1 MNNKPTMLYASPL
14 PPQKSGISDYSVALI
29 KALSK
34 VYDITL
40 YTGNYILDEPSL
52 TDYPVLRHG
61 YDDIDF
67 NSFDYRIYNIGNH
80 PGFHGFIYEA
90 AIKHPGMV
98 ILHDYMLYFL
108 FTGYYQKQ
116 NDLYSKLYSANDL
129 NSFLTVK
136 RAVKK
141 NGTDLLN
148 QPELTFSLSL
158 NKELLSSGNKIMVHS
173 EYARNKVL
181 STGFIAEDMVRKINH
196 LAHVD
201 TSSDYCISKEELFSK
216 YNIPTDA
223 FVISSLG
230 YIAPTKLNREICEAV
245 KNISNYSSRKLCY
258 VMVGDGDYVDDEL
271 EFGRII
277 KTGYAG
283 EKEFNSFIMHSDLI
297 VNLRYPSVGET
308 SGAMIRILQLGKAC
322 IINDIGWFA
331 EIPDECAVKIGTDN
345 IKADLESSIKELA
358 EDEKRRQSLGENA
371 AIYIE
376 KEFAPEIIVE
386 KIREFI

>member
-1 MNNKPTMLYASPL
+1 MAKPTMLYASPF
-14 PPQKSGISDYSVALI
+14 PPKKSGISDYSVALV

-34 VYDITL
+34 IYDITL
-40 YTGNYILDEPSL
+40 YSDNYIIEEESL
-52 TDYPVLRHG
+52 NVFPVLRHG

-67 NSFDYRIYNIGNH
+67 DSFDYRIYNIGNH
-80 PGFHGFIYEA
+80 PGFHGYIYEA

-116 NDLYSKLYSANDL
+116 NDLYSKLYSANDI

-141 NGTDLLN
+141 NGPDLLN
-148 QPELTFSLSL
+148 QTELTFSLSL

-181 STGFIAEDMVRKINH
+181 STGFIAEDKVRKINL
-196 LAHVD
+196 LAHID
-201 TSSDYCISKEELFSK
+201 TSSDYYISKEELYSK

-245 KNISNYSSRKLCY
+245 KNISNDSSKKLCY
-258 VMVGDGDYVDDEL
+258 VMAGDGDYVDDEL

-277 KTGYAG
+277 KTGYAD
-283 EKEFNSFIMHSDLI
+283 EKEFNSFIKYSDLI

-322 IINDIGWFA
+322 IINNIGWFA

-345 IKADLESSIKELA
+345 LKADIESNIKELS
-358 EDEKRRQSLGENA
+358 EDEKKRQSLGENA
-371 AIYIE
+371 ALYIE

>member
-40 YTGNYILDEPSL
+40 YTGNYVLDEPSL
-52 TDYPVLRHG
+52 AEYPVLRHG

-67 NSFDYRIYNIGNH
+67 DLFDYRVYNIGNH

-108 FTGYYQKQ
+108 FTGYYQKR
-116 NDLYSKLYSANDL
+116 NDLYSKLYSENDL

-141 NGTDLLN
+141 NGPDLLN

-173 EYARNKVL
+173 EYAREKVL
-181 STGFIAEDMVRKINH
+181 STGFITEDKVRKINL

-201 TSSDYCISKEELFSK
+201 TNDEIISKEDLFAK
-216 YNIPTDA
+216 YNIPMDA

-245 KNISNYSSRKLCY
+245 KSISGYSTKKLCY
-258 VMVGDGDYVDDEL
+258 VMAGDGEYVDDEL
-271 EFGRII
+271 EFGKII
-277 KTGYAG
+277 KTGYVG
-283 EKEFNSFIMHSDLI
+283 EKEFNSFVSHSDLI
-297 VNLRYPSVGET
+297 INLRNPSVGET
-308 SGAMIRILQLGKAC
+308 SGAMIRILQLGKAS
-322 IINDIGWFA
+322 IVNDIGWFA
-331 EIPDECAVKIGTDN
+331 EIPDDCAVKLGIEN
-345 IKADLESSIKELA
+345 IESNLEKCINELID
-358 EDEKRRQSLGENA
+358 DEAGRLAMGENA
-371 AIYIE
+371 AAYIK

-386 KIREFI
+386 QIREFI

>member
-52 TDYPVLRHG
+52 AEYPVLRHG
-61 YDDIDF
+61 YDEIDF
-67 NSFDYRIYNIGNH
+67 DSFDYRIYNIGNH

-98 ILHDYMLYFL
+98 ILHDFMLYYL

-116 NDLYSKLYSANDL
+116 NDLYSKLYSQNDL
-129 NSFLTVK
+129 ESFLEVK

-141 NGTDLLN
+141 NGPDLLN
-148 QPELTFSLSL
+148 QSELTFKLSL

-173 EYARNKVL
+173 EYAREKVL
-181 STGFIAEDMVRKINH
+181 STGVIDEKMVRKINH

-201 TSSDYCISKEELFSK
+201 TENESFISKEDLFSK

-230 YIAPTKLNREICEAV
+230 YIAPTKLNREICEAI
-245 KNISNYSSRKLCY
+245 KSISSYCSKKLCY
-258 VMVGDGDYVDDEL
+258 VMAGDGDYVDDEL
-271 EFGRII
+271 EFGKII
-277 KTGYAG
+277 KTGYVG
-283 EKEFNSFIMHSDLI
+283 EKEFNSFVCHSDLI
-297 VNLRYPSVGET
+297 VNLRNPSVGET
-308 SGAMIRILQLGKAC
+308 SGAMIRILQLGKAS

-331 EIPDECAVKIGTDN
+331 EIPDDCAVKLGLEN
-345 IKADLESSIKELA
+345 IESNLEKCISKMIDDEAGKKAM
-358 EDEKRRQSLGENA
+358 GENA
-371 AIYIE
+371 AAYIK

-386 KIREFI
+386 QIREFI

>member
-40 YTGNYILDEPSL
+40 YTGNYVLDEPSL
-52 TDYPVLRHG
+52 AEYPVLRHG

-67 NSFDYRIYNIGNH
+67 DLFDYRVYNIGNH

-108 FTGYYQKQ
+108 FTGYYQKR
-116 NDLYSKLYSANDL
+116 NDLYSKLYSENDL

-141 NGTDLLN
+141 NGPDLLN

-173 EYARNKVL
+173 EYAREKVL
-181 STGFIAEDMVRKINH
+181 STGFITEDKVRKINL

-201 TSSDYCISKEELFSK
+201 TNDEIISKEDLFAK
-216 YNIPTDA
+216 YNIPMDA

-245 KNISNYSSRKLCY
+245 KSISGYSTKKLCY
-258 VMVGDGDYVDDEL
+258 VMAGDGEYVDDEL
-271 EFGRII
+271 EFGKII
-277 KTGYAG
+277 KTGYVG
-283 EKEFNSFIMHSDLI
+283 EKEFNSFVSHSDLI
-297 VNLRYPSVGET
+297 INLRNPTVGET
-308 SGAMIRILQLGKAC
+308 SGAMIRILQLGKAS

-331 EIPDECAVKIGTDN
+331 EIPDDCAVKLGIEN
-345 IKADLESSIKELA
+345 IESNLEKCINELID
-358 EDEKRRQSLGENA
+358 DEAGRLAMGENA
-371 AIYIE
+371 AAYIK

-386 KIREFI
+386 QIREFI

>member
-1 MNNKPTMLYASPL
+1 MAKPTMLYASPF
-14 PPQKSGISDYSVALI
+14 PPKKSGISDYSVALV

-34 VYDITL
+34 IYDITL
-40 YTGNYILDEPSL
+40 YSDNYIIEEESL
-52 TDYPVLRHG
+52 NVFPVLRHG

-67 NSFDYRIYNIGNH
+67 DSFDYRIYNIGNH
-80 PGFHGFIYEA
+80 PGFHGYIYEA

-116 NDLYSKLYSANDL
+116 NDLYSKLYSANDI

-141 NGTDLLN
+141 NGPDLLK
-148 QPELTFSLSL
+148 QTELTFSLSL

-181 STGFIAEDMVRKINH
+181 STGFIEEDRVRKINL
-196 LAHVD
+196 LAHID
-201 TSSDYCISKEELFSK
+201 TSSDYYISKEELYSK
-216 YNIPTDA
+216 YNISTDA

-245 KNISNYSSRKLCY
+245 KNISNDSNKKLCY
-258 VMVGDGDYVDDEL
+258 VMAGDGDYVDDEL
-271 EFGRII
+271 ESGRII
-277 KTGYAG
+277 KTGYAD
-283 EKEFNSFIMHSDLI
+283 EKEFNSFIKYSDLI

-322 IINDIGWFA
+322 IINNIGWFA

-345 IKADLESSIKELA
+345 LKADIESSIKMLS
-358 EDEKRRQSLGENA
+358 EDEKKRQSLGENA
-371 AIYIE
+371 ALYIE

>member
-40 YTGNYILDEPSL
+40 YTGNYVLDEPSL
-52 TDYPVLRHG
+52 AEYPVLRHG

-67 NSFDYRIYNIGNH
+67 DLFDYRVYNIGNH

-108 FTGYYQKQ
+108 FTGYYQKR
-116 NDLYSKLYSANDL
+116 NDLYSKLYSENDL

-141 NGTDLLN
+141 NGPDLLN

-173 EYARNKVL
+173 EYAREKVL
-181 STGFIAEDMVRKINH
+181 STGFITEDKVRKINL

-201 TSSDYCISKEELFSK
+201 TNDEIISKEDLFAK
-216 YNIPTDA
+216 YNIPMDA

-245 KNISNYSSRKLCY
+245 KSISGYSTKKLCY
-258 VMVGDGDYVDDEL
+258 VMAGDGEYVDDEL
-271 EFGRII
+271 EFGKII
-277 KTGYAG
+277 KTGYVG
-283 EKEFNSFIMHSDLI
+283 EKEFNSFVSHSDLI
-297 VNLRYPSVGET
+297 INLRNPTVGET
-308 SGAMIRILQLGKAC
+308 SGAMIRILQLGKAS
-322 IINDIGWFA
+322 IVNDIGWFA
-331 EIPDECAVKIGTDN
+331 EIPDDCTVKLGIEN
-345 IKADLESSIKELA
+345 IESNLEKCINELID
-358 EDEKRRQSLGENA
+358 DEAGRLAMGENA
-371 AIYIE
+371 AAYIK

-386 KIREFI
+386 QIREFI

>member
-52 TDYPVLRHG
+52 ADYPVLRHG

-181 STGFIAEDMVRKINH
+181 STGFIAEDMVRKINL

-245 KNISNYSSRKLCY
+245 KKISNYSSRKLCY

-358 EDEKRRQSLGENA
+358 EDEKRRHCLGENA

>member
-40 YTGNYILDEPSL
+40 YTGNYVLDEPSL
-52 TDYPVLRHG
+52 AEYPVLRHG

-67 NSFDYRIYNIGNH
+67 DLFDYRVYNIGNH

-108 FTGYYQKQ
+108 FTGYYQKR
-116 NDLYSKLYSANDL
+116 NDLYSKLYSENDL

-141 NGTDLLN
+141 NGPDLLN
-148 QPELTFSLSL
+148 QPELTFSLPL

-173 EYARNKVL
+173 EYAREKVL
-181 STGFIAEDMVRKINH
+181 STGFITEDKVRKINL

-201 TSSDYCISKEELFSK
+201 TNDEIISKEDLFAK
-216 YNIPTDA
+216 YNIPMDA

-245 KNISNYSSRKLCY
+245 KSISGYSTKKLCY
-258 VMVGDGDYVDDEL
+258 VMAGDGEYVDDEL
-271 EFGRII
+271 EFGKII
-277 KTGYAG
+277 KTGYVG
-283 EKEFNSFIMHSDLI
+283 EKEFNSFVSHSDLI
-297 VNLRYPSVGET
+297 INLRNPTVGET
-308 SGAMIRILQLGKAC
+308 SGAMIRILQLGKAS
-322 IINDIGWFA
+322 IVNDIGWFA
-331 EIPDECAVKIGTDN
+331 EIPDDCAVKLGIEN
-345 IKADLESSIKELA
+345 IESNLEKCINELID
-358 EDEKRRQSLGENA
+358 DEAGRLAMGENA
-371 AIYIE
+371 AAYIK

-386 KIREFI
+386 QIREFI

>member
-40 YTGNYILDEPSL
+40 YTGNYVLDEPSL
-52 TDYPVLRHG
+52 AEYPVLRHG

-67 NSFDYRIYNIGNH
+67 DLFDYRVYNIGNH

-98 ILHDYMLYFL
+98 ILHDFMLYYL
-108 FTGYYQKQ
+108 FVGYYQKQ
-116 NDLYSKLYSANDL
+116 NELYSKLYSANDI
-129 NSFLTVK
+129 NSFLEVK

-141 NGTDLLN
+141 NGSDLLN
-148 QPELTFSLSL
+148 QSELTFKLSL

-173 EYARNKVL
+173 EYARNRVL
-181 STGFIAEDMVRKINH
+181 ATGFIEEDKVRKINL

-201 TSSDYCISKEELFSK
+201 TSSDSFISREELYTK
-216 YNIPTDA
+216 YNIPADA

-245 KNISNYSSRKLCY
+245 KSISNYSSKKLCY
-258 VMVGDGDYVDDEL
+258 VMAGGGDYADDEL
-271 EFGRII
+271 ELGRII
-277 KTGYAG
+277 KTGYTD
-283 EKEFNSFIMHSDLI
+283 EKEFNSFIKHSDLI

-322 IINDIGWFA
+322 ITNNVGWFA
-331 EIPDECAVKIGTDN
+331 EIPDECAVKLGTDN
-345 IKADLESSIKELA
+345 IRADLEKSINELS
-358 EDEKRRQSLGENA
+358 EDEEKRHILGKNA
-371 AIYIE
+371 ALYIK
-376 KEFAPEIIVE
+376 KEFAPETVVK

>member
-1 MNNKPTMLYASPL
+1 MGSKPKLLYASPF
-14 PPQKSGISDYSVALI
+14 PPKKSGISDYSVALV

-34 VYDITL
+34 EYDITL
-40 YTGNYILDEPSL
+40 FTDNYDITDESL
-52 TDYPVLRHG
+52 SAFPRVRYWV
-61 YDDIDF
+61 DDIDF
-67 NSFDYRIYNIGNH
+67 DSFDFRIYNIGNH
-80 PGFHGFIYEA
+80 PGFHGYIYET

-98 ILHDYMLYFL
+98 ILHDFMLYYL

-116 NDLYSKLYSANDL
+116 NELYSKLYSENDL
-129 NSFLTVK
+129 ESFLEVK

-141 NGTDLLN
+141 NGPDLLN
-148 QPELTFSLSL
+148 QSELTFKLSL

-173 EYARNKVL
+173 EYARDRVL
-181 STGFIAEDMVRKINH
+181 STGFIAEDKVRKINH

-201 TSSDYCISKEELFSK
+201 TNDEIISKEELFAK

-245 KNISNYSSRKLCY
+245 KNISGYSPGKHCY

-271 EFGRII
+271 EFGKII
-277 KTGYAG
+277 KTGYVG
-283 EKEFNSFIMHSDLI
+283 EKEFNSFVCHSDLI
-297 VNLRYPSVGET
+297 INLRNPSVGET
-308 SGAMIRILQLGKAC
+308 SGAMIRILQLGKAS

-331 EIPDECAVKIGTDN
+331 EIPDDCTVKLGLEN
-345 IKADLESSIKELA
+345 IESNLEKCISKMIDDETGRLA
-358 EDEKRRQSLGENA
+358 MGENA
-371 AIYIE
+371 ALYIE
-376 KEFAPEIIVE
+376 KEFAPETVVK

>member
-1 MNNKPTMLYASPL
+1 MNNNPTMLYASPL

-52 TDYPVLRHG
+52 ADYPVLRHG

-116 NDLYSKLYSANDL
+116 NDLYSKLYSANDI

-141 NGTDLLN
+141 NGPDLLN
-148 QPELTFSLSL
+148 QTELTFSLSL

-181 STGFIAEDMVRKINH
+181 STGFIAEDKVRKINL
-196 LAHVD
+196 LAHID
-201 TSSDYCISKEELFSK
+201 TSSDYYISKEELYSK

-245 KNISNYSSRKLCY
+245 KNISNDSSKKLCY
-258 VMVGDGDYVDDEL
+258 VMAGDGDYVDDEL
-271 EFGRII
+271 ESGRII
-277 KTGYAG
+277 KTGYAD
-283 EKEFNSFIMHSDLI
+283 EKEFNSFIKYSDLI

-322 IINDIGWFA
+322 IINNIGWFA

-345 IKADLESSIKELA
+345 LKADIESSIKELS
-358 EDEKRRQSLGENA
+358 EDEKKRQSLGENA
-371 AIYIE
+371 ALYIE

>member
-40 YTGNYILDEPSL
+40 YTGNYVLDEPSL
-52 TDYPVLRHG
+52 AEYPVLRHG

-67 NSFDYRIYNIGNH
+67 DLFDYRVYNIGNH

-108 FTGYYQKQ
+108 FTGYYQKR
-116 NDLYSKLYSANDL
+116 NDLYSKLYSENDL

-141 NGTDLLN
+141 NGPDLLN

-173 EYARNKVL
+173 EYARDKVL
-181 STGFIAEDMVRKINH
+181 STGFITEDKVRKINH

-201 TSSDYCISKEELFSK
+201 TNDEIISKEDLFAK
-216 YNIPTDA
+216 YNIPMDA

-245 KNISNYSSRKLCY
+245 KSISGYNTKKLCY
-258 VMVGDGDYVDDEL
+258 VMAGDGEYVDDEL
-271 EFGRII
+271 EFGKII
-277 KTGYAG
+277 KTGYVG
-283 EKEFNSFIMHSDLI
+283 EKEFNSFVSHSDLI
-297 VNLRYPSVGET
+297 INLRNPTVGET
-308 SGAMIRILQLGKAC
+308 SGAMIRILQLGKAS
-322 IINDIGWFA
+322 IVNDIGWFA
-331 EIPDECAVKIGTDN
+331 EIPDDCAVKLGIEN
-345 IKADLESSIKELA
+345 IESNLEKCINELID
-358 EDEKRRQSLGENA
+358 DEAGRLAMGENA
-371 AIYIE
+371 AAYIK

-386 KIREFI
+386 QIREFI

>member
-40 YTGNYILDEPSL
+40 YTGNYVLDEPSL
-52 TDYPVLRHG
+52 AEYPVLRHG

-67 NSFDYRIYNIGNH
+67 DLFDYRVYNIGNH

-108 FTGYYQKQ
+108 FTGYYQKR
-116 NDLYSKLYSANDL
+116 NDLYSKLYSENDL

-141 NGTDLLN
+141 NGPDLLN

-173 EYARNKVL
+173 EYAREKVL
-181 STGFIAEDMVRKINH
+181 STGFITEDKVRKINL

-201 TSSDYCISKEELFSK
+201 TNDEIISKEDLFAK
-216 YNIPTDA
+216 YNIPMDA

-245 KNISNYSSRKLCY
+245 KSISGYSTKKLCY
-258 VMVGDGDYVDDEL
+258 VMAGDGEYVDDEL
-271 EFGRII
+271 EFGKII
-277 KTGYAG
+277 KTGYVG
-283 EKEFNSFIMHSDLI
+283 EKEFNSFVSHSDLI
-297 VNLRYPSVGET
+297 INLRNPTVGET
-308 SGAMIRILQLGKAC
+308 SGAMIRILQLGKAS
-322 IINDIGWFA
+322 IVNDIGWFA
-331 EIPDECAVKIGTDN
+331 EIPDDCAVKLGIEN
-345 IKADLESSIKELA
+345 IESNLEKCINELID
-358 EDEKRRQSLGENA
+358 DEAGRLAMGENA
-371 AIYIE
+371 AAYIK

-386 KIREFI
+386 QIREFI

>member
-1 MNNKPTMLYASPL
+1 MAKPTMLYASPL
-14 PPQKSGISDYSVALI
+14 PPKKSGISDYSVALV
-29 KALSK
+29 KALSEI
-34 VYDITL
+34 YDITL
-40 YTGNYILDEPSL
+40 YSDNYIIEEESL
-52 TDYPVLRHG
+52 NIFPVLRHG

-67 NSFDYRIYNIGNH
+67 DSFDYRIYNIGNH
-80 PGFHGFIYEA
+80 PGFHGYIYEA
-90 AIKHPGMV
+90 ALKHPGMV

-141 NGTDLLN
+141 NGPDLLN
-148 QPELTFSLSL
+148 QSELTFSLSL

-173 EYARNKVL
+173 EYARNRVL
-181 STGFIAEDMVRKINH
+181 STGFIEEDKVRKINL

-201 TSSDYCISKEELFSK
+201 TSSDSFISKEELYSK

-245 KNISNYSSRKLCY
+245 KSISDNSSKKLCY
-258 VMVGDGDYVDDEL
+258 VMAGDGDYVDDEL

-283 EKEFNSFIMHSDLI
+283 EKEFNSFIKHSDLI

-322 IINDIGWFA
+322 IMNNIGWFA

-345 IKADLESSIKELA
+345 IKTDLESSIKELL
-358 EDEKRRQSLGENA
+358 EDESRRQSLGENA
-371 AIYIE
+371 ALYIE
-376 KEFAPEIIVE
+376 KEFAPEIVVE

>member
-1 MNNKPTMLYASPL
+1 MGSKPKLLYASPF
-14 PPQKSGISDYSVALI
+14 PPKKSGISDYSVALV

-34 VYDITL
+34 EYDITL
-40 YTGNYILDEPSL
+40 FTDNYDITDESL
-52 TDYPVLRHG
+52 SAFPRVRYWV
-61 YDDIDF
+61 DDIDF
-67 NSFDYRIYNIGNH
+67 DSFDFRIYNIGNH
-80 PGFHGFIYEA
+80 PGFHGYIYET

-98 ILHDYMLYFL
+98 ILHDFMLYYL

-116 NDLYSKLYSANDL
+116 NELYSKLYSENDL
-129 NSFLTVK
+129 ESFLEVK

-141 NGTDLLN
+141 NGPDLLN
-148 QPELTFSLSL
+148 QSELTFKLSL

-173 EYARNKVL
+173 EFARDRVL
-181 STGFIAEDMVRKINH
+181 STGCISEEKVRKINL

-201 TSSDYCISKEELFSK
+201 ESSDCFISKEELYSK

-223 FVISSLG
+223 FVLSSFG

-245 KNISNYSSRKLCY
+245 KSISKYSAKKLCY

-277 KTGYAG
+277 KTGYAD
-283 EKEFNSFIMHSDLI
+283 EKEFNSFIKYSDLI

-322 IINDIGWFA
+322 ITNNIGWFA
-331 EIPDECAVKIGTDN
+331 EIPDECAVKLGTDN
-345 IKADLESSIKELA
+345 IKTDLEKSIKELA
-358 EDEKRRQSLGENA
+358 DDEEKRLNLGENA
-371 AIYIE
+371 ALYIE
-376 KEFAPEIIVE
+376 KEFAPETVVK

>member
-40 YTGNYILDEPSL
+40 YTGNYVLDEPSL
-52 TDYPVLRHG
+52 AEYPVLRHG

-67 NSFDYRIYNIGNH
+67 DLFDYRVYNIGNH

-108 FTGYYQKQ
+108 FTGYYQKR
-116 NDLYSKLYSANDL
+116 NDLYSKLYSENDL

-141 NGTDLLN
+141 NGPDLLN

-173 EYARNKVL
+173 EYAREKVL
-181 STGFIAEDMVRKINH
+181 STGFITEDKVRKINL

-201 TSSDYCISKEELFSK
+201 TNDEIISKEDLFAK
-216 YNIPTDA
+216 YNIPMDA

-245 KNISNYSSRKLCY
+245 KSISGYSTKKLCY
-258 VMVGDGDYVDDEL
+258 VMAGDGEYVDDEL
-271 EFGRII
+271 EFGKII
-277 KTGYAG
+277 KTGYVG
-283 EKEFNSFIMHSDLI
+283 EKEFNSFVSHSDLI
-297 VNLRYPSVGET
+297 INLRNPTVGET
-308 SGAMIRILQLGKAC
+308 SGAMIRILQLGKAS

-331 EIPDECAVKIGTDN
+331 EIPDDCTVKLGIEN
-345 IKADLESSIKELA
+345 IESNLEKCINELID
-358 EDEKRRQSLGENA
+358 DEAGRLAMGENA
-371 AIYIE
+371 AAYIK

-386 KIREFI
+386 QIREFI

>member
-40 YTGNYILDEPSL
+40 YTGNYVLDEPSL
-52 TDYPVLRHG
+52 AEYPVLRHG

-67 NSFDYRIYNIGNH
+67 DLFDYRVYNIGNH

-108 FTGYYQKQ
+108 FTGYYQKR
-116 NDLYSKLYSANDL
+116 NDLYSKLYSENDL

-141 NGTDLLN
+141 NGPDLLN

-173 EYARNKVL
+173 EYAREKVL
-181 STGFIAEDMVRKINH
+181 STGFITEDKVRKINL

-201 TSSDYCISKEELFSK
+201 TNDEIISKEDLFAK
-216 YNIPTDA
+216 YNIPMDA

-245 KNISNYSSRKLCY
+245 KSISGYSTKKLCY
-258 VMVGDGDYVDDEL
+258 VMAGDGEYVDDEL
-271 EFGRII
+271 EFGKII
-277 KTGYAG
+277 KTGYVG
-283 EKEFNSFIMHSDLI
+283 EKEFNSFVSHSDLI
-297 VNLRYPSVGET
+297 INLRNPTVGET
-308 SGAMIRILQLGKAC
+308 SGAMIRILQLGKAS
-322 IINDIGWFA
+322 IVNDIGWFA
-331 EIPDECAVKIGTDN
+331 EIQDDCAVKLGIEN
-345 IKADLESSIKELA
+345 IESNLEKCINELID
-358 EDEKRRQSLGENA
+358 DEAGRLAMGENA
-371 AIYIE
+371 AAYIK

-386 KIREFI
+386 QIREFI

>member
-1 MNNKPTMLYASPL
+1 MAKPTMLYASPF
-14 PPQKSGISDYSVALI
+14 PPKKSGISDYSVALV

-34 VYDITL
+34 IYDITL
-40 YTGNYILDEPSL
+40 YSDNYIIEEESL
-52 TDYPVLRHG
+52 NVFPVLRHG

-67 NSFDYRIYNIGNH
+67 DSFDYRIYNIGNH
-80 PGFHGFIYEA
+80 PSFHGYIYEA

-116 NDLYSKLYSANDL
+116 NDLYSKLYSANDI

-141 NGTDLLN
+141 NGPDLLK
-148 QPELTFSLSL
+148 QTELTFSLSL

-181 STGFIAEDMVRKINH
+181 STGFIAEDRVRKINL
-196 LAHVD
+196 LAHID
-201 TSSDYCISKEELFSK
+201 TSSDYYISKEELYSK

-245 KNISNYSSRKLCY
+245 KNISNDSSKKLCY
-258 VMVGDGDYVDDEL
+258 VMAGDGDYVDDEL
-271 EFGRII
+271 ESDRII
-277 KTGYAG
+277 KTGYAD
-283 EKEFNSFIMHSDLI
+283 EKEFNSFIKYSDLI

-322 IINDIGWFA
+322 IINNIGWFA

-345 IKADLESSIKELA
+345 LKADIESSIKELS
-358 EDEKRRQSLGENA
+358 EDEKKRQSLGENA
-371 AIYIE
+371 ALYIE